1 MVNNGKTSDDSITTT
16 LTINPIT
23 SSGTRF
29 TVSLF
34 PNGTSPTALPTGT
47 LSTSTGIVSSS
58 TGIVSSSSTASTS
71 ISTTVQSS
79 TLQNN
84 ILKPTATVDK
94 NIVDDDV
101 LISDDGL
108 CQFNSC
114 NNRQSTL
121 IVVCIASGVLVIAV
135 MIVTALVVRKLLN
148 NRKRQYYHNVDYLI
162 NGMYS

>member
-94 NIVDDDV
+94 NIDDDV

-135 MIVTALVVRKLLN
+135 MIVTALVLRKLLN